1 MLHAFLDTLKD
12 TLLALP
18 LLFLCYLVLSFLNHR
33 STDKNVNF
41 KRVNKFGPIVGAV
54 VGLIPQCGFSAAAA
68 TLYNEKAILG
78 GTLIAVFF
86 ATSDEAL
93 MVLLTDL
100 SAIKYILPLFLLKF
114 VLAVIFGFLLNL
126 TIFKKQELLE
136 YKKEVAFNSCE
147 NEEHHK
153 EHKADHHQDKKHL
166 IIHTLKHTLEHTLKT
181 TAFIFITMLV
191 INIIAHELSHEF
203 LEGVLLKGS
212 VFSPL
217 ITAAVGLIPGC
228 SISVLITELLIK
240 GSISFSAAFAG
251 LSAGAGFGYVALF
264 KQKSL
269 KKSLLIILI
278 CYLIS
283 ALSGVI
289 LSLFGI

>member
-1 MLHAFLDTLKD
+1 MLHALKETFFD
-12 TLLALP
+12 SLLALP
-18 LLFLCYLVLSFLNHR
+18 LLFLCYLILSFLNHN
-33 STDKNVNF
+33 TKTKKIDF
-41 KRVNKFGPIVGAV
+41 KRLNKFGPIVASA

-93 MVLLTDL
+93 PVLLTEP
-100 SAIKYILPLFLLKF
+100 SAIIYVVPLFLAKF
-114 VLAVIFGFLLNL
+114 LFGVFFGYLVNL
-126 TIFKKQELLE
+126 TVFKNQILQDNKHID
-136 YKKEVAFNSCE
+136 VDFNTCE

-153 EHKADHHQDKKHL
+153 EHQHKEHQSRWHFVKHAA
-166 IIHTLKHTLEHTLKT
+166 EHTLKT

-191 INIIAHELSHEF
+191 INIITHELSHEF
-203 LEGVLLKGS
+203 LQNILLKGS
-212 VFSPL
+212 LFSPF

-228 SISVLITELLIK
+228 SISVLITELLIN
-240 GSISFSAAFAG
+240 GSITFSAAFAG
-251 LSAGAGFGYVALF
+251 LSAGAGFGYLALF
-264 KQKSL
+264 KQKKPQKAVS
-269 KKSLLIILI
+269 IIII

-283 ALSGVI
+283 AFSGFV